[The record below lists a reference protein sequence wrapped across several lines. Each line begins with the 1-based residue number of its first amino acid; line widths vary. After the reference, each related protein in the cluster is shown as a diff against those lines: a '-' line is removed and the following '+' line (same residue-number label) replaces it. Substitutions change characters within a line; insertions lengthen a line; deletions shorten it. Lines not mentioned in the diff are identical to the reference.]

1 MRKPLNQ
8 QKLKTVSNAGHL
20 QIIPNEIIF
29 KDVEANY
36 TYEIPVLV
44 RNLTKIPRRIRIGKP
59 RTKEF
64 KCDYNMV
71 DARAAGIPM
80 RITISFESTELTKCQ
95 YQDKLLIMSE
105 GTTIELQMHA
115 YTPNPVI
122 VFEPFI
128 NLGFVQTGTEKV
140 EQILFKNEGV
150 VRDTINLTTDEMSA
164 ELTIEPKQF
173 TLDPKKR

>member
-1 MRKPLNQ
+1 MRKPINQ
-8 QKLKTVSNAGHL
+8 QKMKTLTNMGHL
-20 QIIPNEIIF
+20 QIIPKEIIF

-59 RTKEF
+59 KTKEF
-64 KCDYNMV
+64 KCEYNMV

-80 RITISFESTELTKCQ
+80 RLTVSFESTELNKVE
-95 YQDKLLIMSE
+95 YSDKLIIMSE
-105 GTTIELQMHA
+105 GSTIELPMHA

-128 NLGFVQTGTEKV
+128 NLGFV
-140 EQILFKNEGV
+140 
-150 VRDTINLTTDEMSA
+150 
-164 ELTIEPKQF
+164 
-173 TLDPKKR
+173 